1 MRSLS
6 AVPIRLA
13 QSLRSFDYIW
23 RSLRRSR
30 QGTIGLLIVIVHMFI
45 AVASPYI
52 VPYSHHDIDG
62 KNRLAAPSVE
72 HPFGTD
78 SFGRDLFT
86 RVLLGGRAAIGVAL
100 LAAAIAVLWGGLLG
114 ILLAFIGGRVD
125 EVVMR
130 LVDALLAIPGLLV
143 VLLIVVALGTG
154 FSVLILTLGYAY
166 GVSTVRIARGAAL
179 GICSERFHHCGAR
192 AWRTQDQHRNAGIDP
207 QPVGCASGRIRDAGL
222 LGADRHQ
229 LAFLPRFRN
238 CPANPGLG
246 AYGFRESGLAGNLP
260 LGNIIPNIRPQPA

>member
-1 MRSLS
+1 MKSLS

-86 RVLLGGRAAIGVAL
+86 RVLLGGRAAIGVASVGRGDRGFMGR
-100 LAAAIAVLWGGLLG
+100 AARHSA
-114 ILLAFIGGRVD
+114 RVY
-125 EVVMR
+125 R
-130 LVDALLAIPGLLV
+130 
-143 VLLIVVALGTG
+143 
-154 FSVLILTLGYAY
+154 
-166 GVSTVRIARGAAL
+166 
-179 GICSERFHHCGAR
+179 R
-192 AWRTQDQHRNAGIDP
+192 AG
-207 QPVGCASGRIRDAGL
+207 
-222 LGADRHQ
+222 
-229 LAFLPRFRN
+229 
-238 CPANPGLG
+238 
-246 AYGFRESGLAGNLP
+246 
-260 LGNIIPNIRPQPA
+260 